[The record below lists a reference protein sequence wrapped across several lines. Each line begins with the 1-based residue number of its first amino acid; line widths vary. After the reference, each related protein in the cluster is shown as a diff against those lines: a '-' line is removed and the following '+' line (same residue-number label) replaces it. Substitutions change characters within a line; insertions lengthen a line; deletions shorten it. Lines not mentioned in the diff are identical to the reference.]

1 MASAICSLWKKLQVL
16 IFFQL
21 AREKS
26 CDYFLLD
33 WIKLYIAHT
42 NDLFCFPLSRSLINV
57 LYIEHNNEKIEHT
70 NEYIEHTNELQ
81 AADLNKN
88 NLQL

>member
-1 MASAICSLWKKLQVL
+1 M
-16 IFFQL
+16 
-21 AREKS
+21 
-26 CDYFLLD
+26 
-33 WIKLYIAHT
+33 
-42 NDLFCFPLSRSLINV
+42 